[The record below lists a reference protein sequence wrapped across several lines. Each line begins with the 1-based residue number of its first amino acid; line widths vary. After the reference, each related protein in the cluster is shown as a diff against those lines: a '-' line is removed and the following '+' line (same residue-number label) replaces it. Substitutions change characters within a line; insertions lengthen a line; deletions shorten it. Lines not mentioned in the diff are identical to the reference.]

1 MSTLL
6 KIDGMTCQNCAHHV
20 REALVKLAGVE
31 GADVDLEGGR
41 ARVTG
46 TGLDAGALAAAVT
59 RAGYAAEVAAE

>member
-1 MSTLL
+1 
-6 KIDGMTCQNCAHHV
+6 
-20 REALVKLAGVE
+20 
-31 GADVDLEGGR
+31 VDLEGGR